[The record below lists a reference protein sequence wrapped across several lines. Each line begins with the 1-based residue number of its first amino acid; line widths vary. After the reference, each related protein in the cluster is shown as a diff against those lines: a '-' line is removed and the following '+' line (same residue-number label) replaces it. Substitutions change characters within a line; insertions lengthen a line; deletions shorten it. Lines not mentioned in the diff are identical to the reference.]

1 MFPFDTLVTSKSKV
15 AERENSGTAQEHLS
29 CAYWGCRIFLFPVD
43 QLPASFSK
51 TGLVTSSAR

>member
-29 CAYWGCRIFLFPVD
+29 CAYWGCRIFFFPVD

-51 TGLVTSSAR
+51 TGLVTSSAG